1 MKKLKVVTIVGTR
14 PEIIRLSML
23 IPKLDAYTDHVFVHT
38 GQNSDP
44 KLNEVFF
51 QDLGLRQPDVYLN
64 VDTSSMGSVMGDT
77 LKKAEEVFRRE
88 TPDAVMI
95 LGDTNS
101 AIAAV
106 VAERMHIPVYHM
118 EAGNRS
124 FDNNVP
130 EELNRKMVDHVAS
143 FNLPYNDYSMRNL
156 LAEGIHPRFI
166 QKTGSPI
173 REIYEHYKDK
183 IAASTAVQDLG
194 LTANAYFL
202 VSVHRQE
209 NVDLPERLEK
219 VLDCLV
225 AVRDHWNLPVLVS
238 THPRTRVRLEAL
250 NRSGLEGIAFH
261 EPFGYLD
268 YNKLQLDAKAVISDS
283 GTISEE
289 SAIAGFKAVSLRD
302 SIERPE
308 ALESGSMMITGLDP
322 MTLISSLELGL
333 SNTLTSRTP
342 EGYQPA
348 DFSDRV
354 LKFLFSTSTKHKNW
368 KNLRGKFN
376 RSRVCYKFF

>member
-1 MKKLKVVTIVGTR
+1 LKKLKVVTIVGTR
-14 PEIIRLSML
+14 PEIIRLSRL
-23 IPKLDAYTDHVFVHT
+23 IPKLDEYTDHIFVHT

-51 QDLGLRQPDVYLN
+51 EDLELRQPDYFLN
-64 VDTSSMGSVMGDT
+64 VDTSSMGSVMGDV
-77 LKKAEEVFRRE
+77 LKKSEEVFLKE
-88 TPDAVMI
+88 KPDAVMI

-173 REIYEHYKDK
+173 QEIYEHYKDK
-183 IAASTAVQDLG
+183 IAASTAVEDLN
-194 LTANAYFL
+194 LTPGGYFL

-225 AVRDHWNLPVLVS
+225 AVREKWNMPVMVS
-238 THPRTRVRLEAL
+238 THPRTRVRLEVLA
-250 NRSGLEGIAFH
+250 REDLEGITFH

-268 YNKLQLDAKAVISDS
+268 YNKLQLEAKCVISDS
-283 GTISEE
+283 GTVSEE
-289 SAIAGFKAVSLRD
+289 SAILKFPAVTLR
-302 SIERPE
+302 SSMERME
-308 ALESGSMMITGLDP
+308 ALEVGSIIMTGLDTSNLLRAIDI
-322 MTLISSLELGL
+322 TLSSNLQSE
-333 SNTLTSRTP
+333 SP
-342 EGYQPA
+342 EGYSREN
-348 DFSDRV
+348 FSESVVR
-354 LKFLFSTSTKHKNW
+354 FLISTCSHHRTW
-368 KNLRGKFN
+368 KNLL
-376 RSRVCYKFF
+376 

>member
-1 MKKLKVVTIVGTR
+1 LKKLKVVTIVGTR
-14 PEIIRLSML
+14 PEIIRLSRL
-23 IPKLDAYTDHVFVHT
+23 IPKLDEYTDHILVHT

-51 QDLGLRQPDVYLN
+51 EDLELRQPDYFLN
-64 VDTSSMGSVMGDT
+64 VDTSSMGSVMGDV
-77 LKKAEEVFRRE
+77 LKKSEEVFLKE
-88 TPDAVMI
+88 KPDAVMI

-101 AIAAV
+101 SIAAI

-183 IAASTAVQDLG
+183 IAASTAVADLG
-194 LTANAYFL
+194 LNPGGYFL

-209 NVDLPERLEK
+209 NVDLPERLEQ

-225 AVRDHWNLPVLVS
+225 AVREKWNMPVMVS

-250 NRSGLEGIAFH
+250 ARKDLEGITFH

-268 YNKLQLDAKAVISDS
+268 YNKLQLEARCVISDS

-289 SAIAGFKAVSLRD
+289 SAILGFRAINLRD
-302 SIERPE
+302 STERPE
-308 ALESGSMMITGLDP
+308 ALESGSMILTGVYP
-322 MTLISSLELGL
+322 ATLLQAIEIET
-333 SNTLTSRTP
+333 TLRPTTVTP
-342 EGYQPA
+342 EGYETFE
-348 DFSDRV
+348 FSHRI
-354 LKFLFSTSTKHKNW
+354 LKFLLSTVGKHKNW
-368 KNLRGKFN
+368 KGLRA
-376 RSRVCYKFF
+376 

>member
-14 PEIIRLSML
+14 PEIIRLSRL
-23 IPKLDAYTDHVFVHT
+23 IPKLDEYTDHIFVHT

-44 KLNEVFF
+44 TLNDVFF
-51 QDLGLRQPDVYLN
+51 EDLELRQPDYFLD

-77 LKKAEEVFRRE
+77 LKKAEDVFLKE
-88 TPDAVMI
+88 KPDAVMI

-183 IAASTAVQDLG
+183 IAASTAVSDLG
-194 LTANAYFL
+194 LSPGGYFL

-219 VLDCLV
+219 VLDCL
-225 AVRDHWNLPVLVS
+225 AAIRDEWGLPIIVS
-238 THPRTRVRLEAL
+238 THPRTRVRLETL
-250 NRSGLEGIAFH
+250 GRKNFDGVTFH

-268 YNKLQLDAKAVISDS
+268 YNKLQLEAKCVISDS
-283 GTISEE
+283 GSISEE
-289 SAIAGFKAVSLRD
+289 SAISGFKAVSLRD
-302 SIERPE
+302 STERPE
-308 ALESGSMMITGLDP
+308 AVDAGTIILTGLDVP
-322 MTLISSLELGL
+322 NLLRSLSLRFSETPRTTL
-333 SNTLTSRTP
+333 P
-342 EGYQPA
+342 DGYDEQA
-348 DFSDRV
+348 FSARV
-354 LKFLFSTSTKHKNW
+354 LNFVTSTATKHKAW
-368 KNLRGKFN
+368 KGIL
-376 RSRVCYKFF
+376 S

>member
-14 PEIIRLSML
+14 PEIIRLSRL
-23 IPKLDAYTDHVFVHT
+23 IPKLDEYTDHIFVHT

-44 KLNEVFF
+44 KLNEIFF
-51 QDLGLRQPDVYLN
+51 EDLELRAPDYYLN
-64 VDTSSMGSVMGDT
+64 VDTSSMGSVMGDV
-77 LKKAEEVFRRE
+77 LKKSEEVFLRE
-88 TPDAVMI
+88 QPDAVMI

-101 AIAAV
+101 AIAAI
-106 VAERMHIPVYHM
+106 VAERLHIPVYHM

-156 LAEGIHPRFI
+156 LAEGILPRFI

-183 IAASTAVQDLG
+183 IAASTAVEDLG
-194 LTANAYFL
+194 LTANGYFL

-238 THPRTRVRLEAL
+238 THPRTRVRLDAL
-250 NRSGLEGIAFH
+250 NKSGVEGITFH

-268 YNKLQLDAKAVISDS
+268 YNKLQLDAKCVISDS

-289 SAIAGFKAVSLRD
+289 SSLMGFLAVTLRD

-308 ALESGSMMITGLDP
+308 ALETGSIIMAGLNP
-322 MTLISSLELGL
+322 VNLIQSIALELATPSSGD
-333 SNTLTSRTP
+333 TP
-342 EGYQPA
+342 EGYDIA
-348 DFSDRV
+348 HFSERV
-354 LKFLFSTSTKHKNW
+354 MKFVFSTALKHKNW
-368 KNLRGKFN
+368 KNIRYTL
-376 RSRVCYKFF
+376 

>member
-1 MKKLKVVTIVGTR
+1 MSKIKVVTIVGTR
-14 PEIIRLSML
+14 PEIIRLSRL
-23 IPKLDAYTDHVFVHT
+23 IPKLDEYTDHIFVHT

-51 QDLGLRQPDVYLN
+51 EDLELRAPDYYLN
-64 VDTSSMGSVMGDT
+64 VDASSMGSVMGDVI
-77 LKKAEEVFRRE
+77 KKSEEVFLKE
-88 TPDAVMI
+88 EPDAVMI

-101 AIAAV
+101 AIAAI
-106 VAERMHIPVYHM
+106 VAERLHIPVYHM

-183 IAASTAVQDLG
+183 IAASTAVVDLG
-194 LTANAYFL
+194 LSSNDYFL
-202 VSVHRQE
+202 ASIHRQE
-209 NVDLPERLEK
+209 NVDRPETLINIIS
-219 VLDCLV
+219 
-225 AVRDHWNLPVLVS
+225 NLNQLSEEWQIPVVMS
-238 THPRTRVRLEAL
+238 THPRTRSRLQSFIESSPSRL
-250 NRSGLEGIAFH
+250 MFH

-268 YNKLQLDAKAVISDS
+268 YNNLQLNARCVISDS

-289 SAIAGFKAVSLRD
+289 SSVAGFTAVSVRRFF
-302 SIERPE
+302 ERPE
-308 ALESGSMMITGLDP
+308 SLESNS
-322 MTLISSLELGL
+322 ISIISPNSKML
-333 SNTLTSRTP
+333 SEHVTRAILRNPSALHIP
-342 EGYQPA
+342 AGYEVS

-354 LKFLFSTSTKHKNW
+354 ISFLLSTVETW
-368 KNLRGKFN
+368 KASHG
-376 RSRVCYKFF
+376 VD

>member
-1 MKKLKVVTIVGTR
+1 LKKLKVVTIVGTR
-14 PEIIRLSML
+14 PEIIRLSRL
-23 IPKLDAYTDHVFVHT
+23 IPKLDEYTDHILVHT

-51 QDLGLRQPDVYLN
+51 EDLELRQPDYFLN
-64 VDTSSMGSVMGDT
+64 VDTSSMGSVMGDV
-77 LKKAEEVFRRE
+77 LKKSEEVFLKE
-88 TPDAVMI
+88 KPDAVMI

-101 AIAAV
+101 SIAAI

-183 IAASTAVQDLG
+183 IATSNAVGDLG
-194 LTANAYFL
+194 LSPGGYFL

-225 AVRDHWNLPVLVS
+225 AVREKWGMPVMVS

-250 NRSGLEGIAFH
+250 AREDLEGITFH

-268 YNKLQLDAKAVISDS
+268 YNKLQLEAKLVISDS

-289 SAIAGFKAVSLRD
+289 SSIMGFPAVTLR
-302 SIERPE
+302 SSMERPE
-308 ALESGSMMITGLDP
+308 ALAAGSIIMTGLEASN
-322 MTLISSLELGL
+322 LIESIKLE
-333 SNTLTSRTP
+333 TSDKRHASTP
-342 EGYQPA
+342 EGYEVSN
-348 DFSDRV
+348 FSTNV
-354 LKFLFSTSTKHKNW
+354 LKFLFSTCQVSKQW
-368 KNLRGKFN
+368 RGIF
-376 RSRVCYKFF
+376 

>member
-1 MKKLKVVTIVGTR
+1 VKRLKVVTIVGTR
-14 PEIIRLSML
+14 PEIIRLSRL
-23 IPKLDAYTDHVFVHT
+23 IPKLDEYTDHILVHT

-51 QDLGLRQPDVYLN
+51 EDLELRQPDYFLN
-64 VDTSSMGSVMGDT
+64 VDTSSMGKVMGDV
-77 LKKAEEVFRRE
+77 LKKSEEVFLKE
-88 TPDAVMI
+88 KPDAVMI

-101 AIAAV
+101 SIAAI

-130 EELNRKMVDHVAS
+130 EELNRKMVDHVSS

-173 REIYEHYKDK
+173 REIYERYKGK
-183 IAASTAVQDLG
+183 IAKSTIVEDLG
-194 LTANAYFL
+194 LTAGGYFL

-209 NVDLPERLEK
+209 NVDFPERLEQ
-219 VLDCLV
+219 VLDCLL
-225 AVRDHWNLPVLVS
+225 AVRDEWNLPVIVS
-238 THPRTRVRLEAL
+238 THPRTKIRLEVL
-250 NRSGLEGIAFH
+250 SRSGLEGITFH

-268 YNKLQLDAKAVISDS
+268 YNKLQNEARCVISDS
-283 GTISEE
+283 GTVGEE
-289 SAIAGFKAVSLRD
+289 ASVMGFYAVTLRD
-302 SIERPE
+302 SMERPE
-308 ALESGSMMITGLDP
+308 ALESGALMMTGLNP
-322 MTLISSLELGL
+322 QAVIRAIQLQCSSKP
-333 SNTLTSRTP
+333 SASIKT
-342 EGYQPA
+342 GYEVS

-354 LKFLFSTSTKHKNW
+354 IKFIFSTADKAADW
-368 KNLRGKFN
+368 RGIR
-376 RSRVCYKFF
+376 RSR

>member
-1 MKKLKVVTIVGTR
+1 VKRLKVVTIVGTR
-14 PEIIRLSML
+14 PEIIRLSRL
-23 IPKLDAYTDHVFVHT
+23 IPKLDEYTDHILVHT

-51 QDLGLRQPDVYLN
+51 EDLELRQPDYFLN
-64 VDTSSMGSVMGDT
+64 VDTSSIGSVMGDV
-77 LKKAEEVFRRE
+77 LKKSEEVFLKE
-88 TPDAVMI
+88 KPDAVMI

-101 AIAAV
+101 SVAAI

-124 FDNNVP
+124 FDSNVP

-183 IAASTAVQDLG
+183 IAASTAVADLG
-194 LTANAYFL
+194 LSPGNYFL

-219 VLDCLV
+219 VLDCLI
-225 AVRDHWNLPVLVS
+225 AVREEWGMPIMVS

-250 NRSGLEGIAFH
+250 DGKNLEGVTFH
-261 EPFGYLD
+261 DPFGYLD
-268 YNKLQLDAKAVISDS
+268 YNKLQMDARCVISDS

-289 SAIAGFKAVSLRD
+289 SYLAGFPAVTIRD
-302 SIERPE
+302 SMERQE
-308 ALESGSMMITGLDP
+308 ALDAGAIVMTGLSP
-322 MTLISSLELGL
+322 LHLVAAIQLVIAPEQKSQA
-333 SNTLTSRTP
+333 P
-342 EGYQPA
+342 EGYDSG
-348 DFSDRV
+348 DFSLKV
-354 LKFLFSTSTKHKNW
+354 LKYLFSTYSLSPGW
-368 KNLRGKFN
+368 KNLL
-376 RSRVCYKFF
+376 

>member
-1 MKKLKVVTIVGTR
+1 
-14 PEIIRLSML
+14 
-23 IPKLDAYTDHVFVHT
+23 
-38 GQNSDP
+38 
-44 KLNEVFF
+44 
-51 QDLGLRQPDVYLN
+51 
-64 VDTSSMGSVMGDT
+64 
-77 LKKAEEVFRRE
+77 
-88 TPDAVMI
+88 
-95 LGDTNS
+95 
-101 AIAAV
+101 
-106 VAERMHIPVYHM
+106 M

-183 IAASTAVQDLG
+183 IAASTAVEDLG
-194 LTANAYFL
+194 LNVNGYFL

-219 VLDCLV
+219 VIDCLV

-250 NRSGLEGIAFH
+250 NRSMLDGITFH

-268 YNKLQLDAKAVISDS
+268 YNKLQLGAKVVISDS

-308 ALESGSMMITGLDP
+308 ALESGTTVLSGLNP
-322 MTLISSLELGL
+322 ESVVGVIGIELKLG
-333 SNTLTSRTP
+333 SP
-342 EGYQPA
+342 ESVPQGYSEV
-348 DFSDRV
+348 DFSNRV
-354 LKFLFSTSTKHKNW
+354 LKYVLSTAEKHSSW
-368 KNLRGKFN
+368 KGLR
-376 RSRVCYKFF
+376 RRP

>member
-14 PEIIRLSML
+14 PEIIRLSRL
-23 IPKLDAYTDHVFVHT
+23 IPKLDEYTDHVFVHT

-44 KLNEVFF
+44 RLNDIFF
-51 QDLGLRQPDVYLN
+51 EDLELRKPDYYLN
-64 VDTSSMGSVMGDT
+64 VDTSSMGTVMGDT
-77 LKKAEEVFRRE
+77 IKKSEELFLKEK
-88 TPDAVMI
+88 PDAVMI

-101 AIAAV
+101 AIAAI

-156 LAEGIHPRFI
+156 LSEGIHPRRI

-173 REIYEHYKDK
+173 AEIYSFYKSK
-183 IAASTAVQDLG
+183 IEKSSILDEVKLSKDS
-194 LTANAYFL
+194 YFL
-202 VSVHRQE
+202 VSIHRQE
-209 NVDLPERLEK
+209 NVDLPARLEL
-219 VLDCLV
+219 VLDCLRGL
-225 AVRDHWNLPVLVS
+225 RDHFKLPVLVS
-238 THPRTRVRLEAL
+238 THPRTKVRLSDLSKENL
-250 NRSGLEGIAFH
+250 DGIVFH

-268 YNKLQLDAKAVISDS
+268 YNKLQANAFCVVSDS

-289 SAIAGFKAVSLRD
+289 ASIVGFSAVSIRD

-308 ALESGSMMITGLDP
+308 ALETGSMVLAGLNVANLLQSVD
-322 MTLISSLELGL
+322 LVRAKRGSLR
-333 SNTLTSRTP
+333 SP
-342 EGYQPA
+342 EGYEIL

-354 LKFLFSTSTKHKNW
+354 TKFLFSTAKLHHNWAGLRQPNFTK
-368 KNLRGKFN
+368 
-376 RSRVCYKFF
+376 

>member
-1 MKKLKVVTIVGTR
+1 LKKLKVVTIVGTR

-23 IPKLDAYTDHVFVHT
+23 IPKLDAHTDHVFVHT

-44 KLNEVFF
+44 MLNKVFF
-51 QDLGLRQPDVYLN
+51 DDLELRQPDYYLD

-77 LKKAEEVFRRE
+77 LRKAEEVFVKE
-88 TPDAVMI
+88 KPDAVMI

-106 VAERMHIPVYHM
+106 IAERMHIPVYHM

-124 FDNNVP
+124 FDLNVP

-156 LAEGIHPRFI
+156 LNEGIHPRKI

-173 REIYEHYKDK
+173 AEIYKHY
-183 IAASTAVQDLG
+183 QDQIEKSKALENLKLKQG
-194 LTANAYFL
+194 EYIL

-209 NVDLPERLEK
+209 NVDSPERLSL
-219 VLDCLV
+219 VLECLR
-225 AVRDHWNLPVLVS
+225 ALRDRFSLPILVS
-238 THPRTRVRLEAL
+238 THPRTKARLANVANSDL
-250 NRSGLEGIAFH
+250 KDIDFH

-268 YNKLQLDAKAVISDS
+268 YNKLQMNAFCVVSDS

-289 SAIAGFKAVSLRD
+289 SSIIGFPAVSIRD

-308 ALESGSMMITGLDP
+308 ALETGSMVLTGLNP
-322 MTLISSLELGL
+322 TNLTQSVELVRAQKQISAL
-333 SNTLTSRTP
+333 P
-342 EGYQPA
+342 KGYEIS

-354 LKFLFSTSTKHKNW
+354 LKFVFSTARLHRNW
-368 KNLRGKFN
+368 DNLHR
-376 RSRVCYKFF
+376 